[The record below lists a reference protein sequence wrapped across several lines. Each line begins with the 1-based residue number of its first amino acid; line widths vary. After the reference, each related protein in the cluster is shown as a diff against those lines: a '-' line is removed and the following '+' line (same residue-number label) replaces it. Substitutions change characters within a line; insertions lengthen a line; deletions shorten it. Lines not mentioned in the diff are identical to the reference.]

1 MAKMINSAEI
11 VVKKLENLLFSED
24 FCDFYI
30 VLEDTGFRIPVHS
43 QILASSSPYFSG
55 LFYGPY
61 VEGSSREL
69 RVADVDKDTFCA
81 LLQYMYTGKAEVTL
95 RKVVKLMLAAN
106 RFLITEACQQFLQIT
121 KEFIEELDSSESSLE
136 TITNLLI
143 EAFIN
148 RNEEISEICL
158 EYIDTNT
165 EAFFNSEAIFKLD
178 QELLSLIIQRDT
190 LFDGL
195 AEVSVLLACLRWAR
209 GSGSLNPEDPSN
221 FELIQIDEN
230 KRLELFNVVQFI
242 RLSLIEPRHIIN
254 KIDKTEL
261 FTTETLYKSISY
273 HLCPDVFSNEEKKLY
288 QERIG
293 SKKPWTWSEEK
304 IGSHI
309 LLSSDKKMAIAHYH
323 DWEKVLGD
331 TIWHAGTHSFKV
343 CLDLNI
349 SVSSNLWQIIVGVAN
364 PKTLMHEH
372 LGAGKHEWGLAC
384 YSGHK
389 ISCGDQ
395 REEYSSG
402 CQKGDIIEVKLDLHH
417 KKLEFFKN
425 GENLGIAFNNLI
437 GPVCPTVSLL
447 KGQRVK
453 LVWD

>member
-11 VVKKLENLLFSED
+11 VVKNLEKLLFSQD
-24 FCDFYI
+24 FSDFSVI
-30 VLEDTGFRIPVHS
+30 LEDCGFKIPVHS
-43 QILASSSPYFSG
+43 QVLACASEYFSG
-55 LFYGPY
+55 LLYGPY

-69 RVADVDKDTFCA
+69 RVFDVDKDTFCS

-95 RKVVKLMLAAN
+95 GNVVKLIQGAN
-106 RFLITEACQQFLQIT
+106 RFLITEALKSFISIT
-121 KEFIEELDSSESSLE
+121 KEFIEELDSSEVSLE
-136 TITNLLI
+136 KMTNLLI
-143 EAFIN
+143 EAYIN
-148 RNEEISEICL
+148 QNEEICEICF

-165 EAFFNSEAIFKLD
+165 EAFLNSKSIFKLD
-178 QELLSLIIQRDT
+178 EELLALIIQRDT

-195 AEVSVLLACLRWAR
+195 AEISLFLACLRWGR
-209 GSGSLNPEDPSN
+209 GYGTLDPEDPES
-221 FELIQIDEN
+221 FDLSAIPEN
-230 KRLELFNVVQFI
+230 KRPALSSIVQHI
-242 RLSLIEPRHIIN
+242 RLSLIEPKYIIN
-254 KIDKTEL
+254 KIDKTDL
-261 FTTETLYKSISY
+261 FSTETLYKSISY
-273 HLCPDVFSNEEKKLY
+273 HLCPDVFSSEEKKLY

-293 SKKPWTWSEEK
+293 SKKPWTWSEDK

-343 CLDLNI
+343 YLDLNI
-349 SVSSNLWQIIVGVAN
+349 SVSSNLWQIIVGVAS
-364 PKTLMHEH
+364 PRTSMHDH
-372 LGAGKHEWGLAC
+372 LGAGKQEWGLAC

-402 CQKGDIIEVKLDLHH
+402 CSKGDIIEVKLDLHH
-417 KKLEFFKN
+417 KKLEFLKN
-425 GENLGIAFNNLI
+425 GENLGLAFNNLT
-437 GPVCPTVSLL
+437 GPVIPAVSLL

-453 LVWD
+453 LIWD